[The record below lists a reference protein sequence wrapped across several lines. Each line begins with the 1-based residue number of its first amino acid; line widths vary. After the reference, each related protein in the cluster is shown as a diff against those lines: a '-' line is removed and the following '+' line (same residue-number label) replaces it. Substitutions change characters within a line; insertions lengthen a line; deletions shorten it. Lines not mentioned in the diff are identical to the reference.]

1 MKYTAATWLRSRY
14 ELYAKPHIRPSTMN
28 YYRRNIEQHI
38 IPAIGDIPLN
48 KLTTRDLQKLY
59 GVHSTGRRGTAETGT
74 RQAQHAT
81 DAAKGHGENG
91 QLHGAGSISP
101 TGKQSTGREIT
112 SSPALFDSFRCL
124 WANMQS
130 KGCGAKR
137 NA

>member
-59 GVHSTGRRGTAETGT
+59 GVHSRDRCSKRSRRKW
-74 RQAQHAT
+74 
-81 DAAKGHGENG
+81 AASWRRFDKSHRKTEHRKRNNF
-91 QLHGAGSISP
+91 LSGALW
-101 TGKQSTGREIT
+101 
-112 SSPALFDSFRCL
+112 LFPYCL

>member
-1 MKYTAATWLRSRY
+1 
-14 ELYAKPHIRPSTMN
+14 MN

-59 GVHSTGRRGTAETGT
+59 GVHSTGRRGTAETGA
-74 RQAQHAT
+74 RQARHAT

-101 TGKQSTGREIT
+101 TGKQSTGKEIT
-112 SSPALFDSFRCL
+112 SSPVLFGSFRTVCGQTCSQRG
-124 WANMQS
+124 AAQ
-130 KGCGAKR
+130 KGMLR
-137 NA
+137 FVL

>member
-59 GVHSTGRRGTAETGT
+59 GVHSTGRRGTAETGA
-74 RQAQHAT
+74 RQARHAT

-91 QLHGAGSISP
+91 QLHGAGHVSRKKQKYRRE
-101 TGKQSTGREIT
+101 GKSLLSGT
-112 SSPALFDSFRCL
+112 L
-124 WANMQS
+124 
-130 KGCGAKR
+130 
-137 NA
+137 